1 MQRTAAELITSGHF
15 ASTEPGVDVPTR
27 SGAEAVLVRVSEL
40 LPGVSPRTEGIDWE
54 HVARLAAVDERLPPI
69 LVRRSDLTV
78 VDGRHR
84 LLAARA
90 RGGQT
95 IAVEFF
101 EGSDDDAFLR
111 AVRANVTHG
120 LPLSLKDRRAAVA
133 RVVASHPHMSDRA
146 IAKASGL
153 SAKAVASI
161 RACST
166 AAGQQL
172 NSRLGQD
179 GRTRPL
185 NAAEGR
191 WRAARMMAQN
201 PNASLREVARVAGI
215 SPATASDVK
224 KRVQAGLPPAAV
236 HLSAGEDAVTPAP
249 LGEAPAAHIG
259 LWSVPAASPE
269 RQECGRPPQPPS
281 DLVLAK
287 LRRDPSLRLRED
299 GRNLLRLL
307 QHNAVAEWSGLSG
320 AVPPHCEELVGRL
333 ARQYA
338 EQWLKFAQRLEQREG
353 IVAPQ
358 RATS

>member
-1 MQRTAAELITSGHF
+1 MRISA
-15 ASTEPGVDVPTR
+15 
-27 SGAEAVLVRVSEL
+27 L
-40 LPGVSPRTEGIDWE
+40 LPGDSPRTEGIDGE

-69 LVRRSDLTV
+69 LVRRSDLAV

-84 LLAARA
+84 LRAARA
-90 RGGQT
+90 RGEQT
-95 IAVEFF
+95 IEVEFF

-120 LPLSLKDRRAAVA
+120 LPLSLKDRRAAAA
-133 RVVASHPHMSDRA
+133 RIITSHPHMSDRA

-153 SAKAVASI
+153 NPKAVAGI

-172 NSRLGQD
+172 NSRLGLD

-185 NAAEGR
+185 NVAEGR
-191 WRAARMMAQN
+191 WRAAHMMAQN

-224 KRVQAGLPPAAV
+224 KRIQAGRPPAAGRQ
-236 HLSAGEDAVTPAP
+236 SAGGDVVAPAP

-259 LWSVPAASPE
+259 TSSASAAPLGQQE
-269 RQECGRPPQPPS
+269 RGHQGESPPQPAS
-281 DLVLAK
+281 DLVLAT
-287 LRRDPSLRLRED
+287 LRRDPSLRLREE
-299 GRNLLRLL
+299 GRDLLRLL
-307 QHNAVAEWSGLSG
+307 QYNAVAEWSGLSG

-338 EQWLKFAQRLEQREG
+338 EQWLKFAQHLEQRED
-353 IVAPQ
+353 IVGP
-358 RATS
+358 